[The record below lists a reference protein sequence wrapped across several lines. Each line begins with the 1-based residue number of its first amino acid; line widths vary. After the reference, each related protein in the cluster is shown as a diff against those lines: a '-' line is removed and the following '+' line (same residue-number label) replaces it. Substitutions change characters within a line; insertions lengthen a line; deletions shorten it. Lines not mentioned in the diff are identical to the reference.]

1 MDKKQWMVVGGVVGI
16 AVGSALLWFGGKDAS
31 YINDI
36 VGIVLNVI
44 GTIATAI
51 GKIKA
56 DTA

>member
-1 MDKKQWMVVGGVVGI
+1 MDKKQWMVIGGVVGI
-16 AVGSALLWFGGKDAS
+16 AAGSALLWFGGKDAS